1 MIRSKRMPEIAKTAF
16 QELLEDTREEYELT
30 QRQLKE
36 IDILIQQSNSEVEK
50 FAQRNAQQTNRIRQL
65 QANFDTVPREDIRA
79 AYEALQD
86 IERRLFT
93 MRGQLEKLQS
103 DQRNLEKYAE
113 ALRRLLDVTGT
124 MLPGEVEGEEGQNYG
139 MPAAMVMEGPP
150 LIVRIVEAQEAER
163 QRLSRQMHDGPAQS
177 LTNFILQ
184 AEICS
189 RLFDTDATRAKVEL
203 TNLKGAATQTFQ
215 KVRDFIFELRPM
227 MLDDLGLVP
236 TLRRYVE
243 QFAEK
248 SGIPTTLTVTGTER
262 RLAPYIEVTM
272 FRVIQELLTN
282 ARNHAQPSRIQ
293 VAVDM
298 GQVKIH
304 GTCDDDGSGFD
315 VEAALSGAQGRKT
328 IGLATMKERIGM
340 LGGDLH
346 IESGIGRG
354 TRVTME
360 LPATAPE
367 G

>member
-1 MIRSKRMPEIAKTAF
+1 MPEIAKTAF

-36 IDILIQQSNSEVEK
+36 IDILIQQSSSEVEK
-50 FAQRNAQQTNRIRQL
+50 FAQRNAQQANRIRQL

-79 AYEALQD
+79 AYETLQD
-86 IERRLFT
+86 VERRLFT

-103 DQRNLEKYAE
+103 DQRNLERYAE
-113 ALRRLLDVTGT
+113 MLRRLLDVTGT
-124 MLPGEVEGEEGQNYG
+124 MLPGEATGEEGQG
-139 MPAAMVMEGPP
+139 EGVGIPASMVMEGPP

-189 RLFDTDATRAKVEL
+189 RLFDTDAGRAKVEL
-203 TNLKGAATQTFQ
+203 TGLKGAATQTFQ

-236 TLRRYVE
+236 TLRRYVD

-293 VAVDM
+293 VALDM

-304 GTCDDDGSGFD
+304 ATCDDDGSGFD
-315 VEAALSGAQGRKT
+315 VDAALSGAQARKT
-328 IGLATMKERIGM
+328 LGLPTMKERIGL

-354 TRVTME
+354 TRVTLE